1 MTVSF
6 YLFFI
11 CYYVNRFRRGDYQMK
26 RIIITTALLA
36 TLTVCGISTNAQE
49 VSTDD
54 TTVIVSRA
62 AYQTYKFS
70 SYPPK
75 TYKGLV
81 LHQVKKISDGYLGLY
96 I

>member
-1 MTVSF
+1 MEV
-6 YLFFI
+6 I
-11 CYYVNRFRRGDYQMK
+11 VKKRGDWMK
-26 RIIITTALLA
+26 KVVVFSMLLG
-36 TLTVCGISTNAQE
+36 LISFTSVSANAQE
-49 VSTDD
+49 STTDNVD
-54 TTVIVSRA
+54 TIVNRA

-81 LHQVKKISDGYLGLY
+81 LHQVKKVKDGYLGLY